1 MENQTKPSAR
11 RGRKPAAKPAE
22 QTTVE
27 QPAAPTAVTPT
38 KPKVKRQEIQY
49 EAREFKAT
57 QSQATF
63 MLMQSG
69 VTVYDKEKNMVRE
82 IRYCER
88 ENSIYKD
95 EQAPNSVKTPVIFRM
110 GRLFVPKTKPN
121 LMEFLSMHPANVANG
136 GSMFELVDIKKKREV
151 SLDNEF
157 LVNDAIN
164 LLRNKELDE
173 LFSVAVA
180 YGMDIDRPVA
190 EIKHDLLIKAKT
202 NPQSFIESFD
212 NPAVA
217 MKTKIRM
224 AQKYNIIKLDS
235 DGVRWFDSNHLI
247 ISVPA
252 GKDPLDVFVRYCLTE
267 AAVPVIEEIDRQL

>member
-1 MENQTKPSAR
+1 MENQAKPSAR

-27 QPAAPTAVTPT
+27 QPAVPTAVTPT
-38 KPKVKRQEIQY
+38 KPKVKRQEVQY
-49 EAREFKAT
+49 EAREFKST

-121 LMEFLSMHPANVANG
+121 LMQFLTVHPANVANG

-151 SLDNEF
+151 SLDSEF

>member
-27 QPAAPTAVTPT
+27 QSAAPTAVTPT
-38 KPKVKRQEIQY
+38 KPKVKRQEVQY

-224 AQKYNIIKLDS
+224 AQKYNIIKLNS
-235 DGVRWFDSNHLI
+235 DGVRWFDSNQLI
-247 ISVPA
+247 VSVPA

>member
-1 MENQTKPSAR
+1 MENQAKPSAR

-27 QPAAPTAVTPT
+27 QPAVPTAVTPT
-38 KPKVKRQEIQY
+38 KPKVKRQEVQY
-49 EAREFKAT
+49 EAREFKST

-121 LMEFLSMHPANVANG
+121 LMQFLTMHPANVANG

-151 SLDNEF
+151 SLDSEF

>member
-1 MENQTKPSAR
+1 
-11 RGRKPAAKPAE
+11 
-22 QTTVE
+22 V
-27 QPAAPTAVTPT
+27 
-38 KPKVKRQEIQY
+38 
-49 EAREFKAT
+49 
-57 QSQATF
+57 
-63 MLMQSG
+63 
-69 VTVYDKEKNMVRE
+69 
-82 IRYCER
+82 
-88 ENSIYKD
+88 
-95 EQAPNSVKTPVIFRM
+95 
-110 GRLFVPKTKPN
+110 
-121 LMEFLSMHPANVANG
+121 HPANVANG

-151 SLDNEF
+151 SLDSEF